1 MISFWFSSGDLQVI
15 SSKTI
20 LSITSIAEKKALN
33 PTNKNSLY
41 IIFTGFRELYIAF
54 VHVHISSYYYVSTQK
69 KSLFPLGKDP

>member
-33 PTNKNSLY
+33 TTNKNSLY

-54 VHVHISSYYYVSTQK
+54 VHVHISSYYYVTTQK